1 MSKVNVNANEVNNV
15 NKVNEVNV
23 SEVNVSKVSVSKVSV
38 NANEVNDVN
47 KVNEESTVNEAS
59 GEVCNMKEVKSLKD
73 GNKVEVFDAKVNNGK
88 VVLRLCD
95 KKAEAKQSRPANW
108 DPGEVFDAKDQM
120 EMLDMEEVANLM
132 NIGKVGLQLSV
143 KEVRSSSGAIKKALL
158 IVMFLLRFENGF
170 RRKCP
175 IELSEYG

>member
-1 MSKVNVNANEVNNV
+1 
-15 NKVNEVNV
+15 
-23 SEVNVSKVSVSKVSV
+23 
-38 NANEVNDVN
+38 
-47 KVNEESTVNEAS
+47 
-59 GEVCNMKEVKSLKD
+59 MKD
-73 GNKVEVFDAKVNNGK
+73 DNKVEVFDAKVINGK

-158 IVMFLLRFENGF
+158 VVLFLLRFVN
-170 RRKCP
+170 RCRPDCP
-175 IELSEYG
+175 IELSDYG